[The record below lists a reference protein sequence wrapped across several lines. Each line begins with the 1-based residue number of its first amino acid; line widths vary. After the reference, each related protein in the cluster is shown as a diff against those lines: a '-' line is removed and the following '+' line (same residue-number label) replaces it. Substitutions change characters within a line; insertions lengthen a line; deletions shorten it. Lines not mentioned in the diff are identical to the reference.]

1 MSPQDRSWL
10 LAASPG
16 SRRQAAWGR
25 RYRIWLRFRHDQP
38 AVAALVF
45 IVLLALACAG
55 APVFPLQDP
64 AVQVLTDRVAAPSGG
79 HWLGTDELGRDILAR
94 MIHGGRVTLGLT
106 AIILLAVAPT
116 GLLIG
121 AFAGYMGGFV
131 DQLLMRITDV
141 FLAFPRL
148 VLALAFIAA
157 LKPGVGGAICAV
169 TLTSW
174 PVYARLARAE
184 TLAIRHSDFIGV
196 VRLTGARSAR
206 IVLRHIMPLCLPSII
221 VRAALDGGG
230 IMLTIATLG
239 FLGMGV
245 QPPVPEWGAMIAASR
260 DLILQQWWV
269 PAMPGCM
276 VFLAALAFTIIG
288 DGLSDALD
296 PKRAD

>member
-1 MSPQDRSWL
+1 MSTPYRSWL
-10 LAASPG
+10 LAESPN

-25 RYRIWLRFRHDQP
+25 RYRIWLRFRGDRP
-38 AVAALVF
+38 AMAALVV
-45 IVLLALACAG
+45 IAVLALICAG
-55 APVFPLQDP
+55 APLLGLQDP
-64 AVQVLTDRVAAPSGG
+64 AAQTLTARVAAPSGS

-94 MIHGGRVTLGLT
+94 VIHGGRITLGLT
-106 AIILLAVAPT
+106 TIILLLVAPT

-121 AFAGYMGGFV
+121 AFAGYLGGLV

-148 VLALAFIAA
+148 VLALSFVAA
-157 LKPGVGGAICAV
+157 LKPGIGGAICAV

-174 PVYARLARAE
+174 PLYARLARAE
-184 TLAIRHSDFIGV
+184 TLAIRQSDFIAA
-196 VRLTGARSAR
+196 VRLTGAGSAR
-206 IVLRHIMPLCLPSII
+206 IVLHHIMPLCLPSII

-269 PAMPGCM
+269 PAMPGGM
-276 VFLAALAFTIIG
+276 VFLAALAFTLIG
-288 DGLSDALD
+288 DGLRDALD
-296 PKRAD
+296 PKRAA